1 MSKNIHIDLKHLS
14 NIVDGDIE
22 FEKELFKVFID
33 NGKLNIEKME
43 ISIQENSDE
52 SWYACSHAFKGA
64 SAAVGAFQLAKIL
77 EECQQ
82 LTTSSKQDKITILK
96 QAKIEFNHILNLLS
110 SKYPE
115 ILQISSNP

>member
-1 MSKNIHIDLKHLS
+1 MSKNMHIDLQHLS
-14 NIVDGDIE
+14 KIIDGDIE

-77 EECQQ
+77 EECQR
-82 LTTSSKQDKITILK
+82 LTASSNQDKITTIEQVK
-96 QAKIEFNHILNLLS
+96 AEFNNIINILSN
-110 SKYPE
+110 KYPE
-115 ILQISSNP
+115 ILQISSNT

>member
-52 SWYACSHAFKGA
+52 SWYTCSHAFKGA

-82 LTTSSKQDKITILK
+82 LTISSKQDKITILK
-96 QAKIEFNHILNLLS
+96 QAKVEFNHILNLLS

>member
-43 ISIQENSDE
+43 ISIQENTDE

-82 LTTSSKQDKITILK
+82 LTISSKQDKITILK
-96 QAKIEFNHILNLLS
+96 QTKVEFNHILNLVS

>member
-64 SAAVGAFQLAKIL
+64 STAVGAFQLAKIL

-82 LTTSSKQDKITILK
+82 LTISSKQDKITILK
-96 QAKIEFNHILNLLS
+96 QAKVEFNHILNLLS

>member
-1 MSKNIHIDLKHLS
+1 MSKNMHIDLKHLS
-14 NIVDGDIE
+14 NIIDGDIE

-64 SAAVGAFQLAKIL
+64 SAAIGGFQLAKIL

-82 LTTSSKQDKITILK
+82 LTNSSKQDKITILK

>member
-82 LTTSSKQDKITILK
+82 LTISSKQDKITILK

-110 SKYPE
+110 SKHPE

>member
-52 SWYACSHAFKGA
+52 SWYTCSHAFKGA

-82 LTTSSKQDKITILK
+82 LTISSKQDKITILK
-96 QAKIEFNHILNLLS
+96 QAKVEFNHILNLLS
-110 SKYPE
+110 SKYQE

>member
-43 ISIQENSDE
+43 ISIQENTDE

-82 LTTSSKQDKITILK
+82 ITSGKRRISDSKLMSIIKKLSE
-96 QAKIEFNHILNLLS
+96 IEKDLAYT
-110 SKYPE
+110 K
-115 ILQISSNP
+115 

>member
-43 ISIQENSDE
+43 ISIQENTDE

-82 LTTSSKQDKITILK
+82 LTISSKQDKITILK
-96 QAKIEFNHILNLLS
+96 QTKVEFNHILNLLS

>member
-82 LTTSSKQDKITILK
+82 LTISSKQDKITILK

-110 SKYPE
+110 SKHPE
-115 ILQISSNP
+115 ILQIS

>member
-1 MSKNIHIDLKHLS
+1 MVAFFLMSKNIHIDLKHLS

-43 ISIQENSDE
+43 ISIQENTDE

-82 LTTSSKQDKITILK
+82 LTISSKQDKITII
-96 QAKIEFNHILNLLS
+96 KIIRMILDNEDFFNKIKS
-110 SKYPE
+110 
-115 ILQISSNP
+115 I

>member
-1 MSKNIHIDLKHLS
+1 MSKNIHIDMDHLS
-14 NIVDGDIE
+14 NIIDGDIE

-43 ISIQENSDE
+43 ISIEENSDE

-82 LTTSSKQDKITILK
+82 LTASSKQDKITILK
-96 QAKIEFNHILNLLS
+96 QAKIEFNHILNILS
-110 SKYPE
+110 NKHPE
-115 ILQISSNP
+115 ILQVSSNT